1 MPLLDRATSFQG
13 LPQQFSTSIAVVA
26 TLAVNRRF
34 APDRFISFIFILFA
48 KIRQECADFCLK
60 ERYATL
66 AAFLKS
72 ATLSPISYCKLVE
85 ADDA

>member
-1 MPLLDRATSFQG
+1 
-13 LPQQFSTSIAVVA
+13 VA

-72 ATLSPISYCKLVE
+72 AIESPTS
-85 ADDA
+85 